1 MTASP
6 TTKLLDVG
14 SGNTSRFQNL
24 SNLTMLPPAAIDDRY
39 DSVIVV
45 GGRDR

>member
-6 TTKLLDVG
+6 STKLLDAS

-24 SNLTMLPPAAIDDRY
+24 SNITMLPPAAIDDIY